1 MAYNRQLFSSI
12 TNATVAK
19 EFSAFVAEVRKSM
32 EQVRKNKEKLKEVL
46 PTKRIRLSDQGMLA
60 VSTGHVEVWH
70 EGEWGTVCD
79 DGLIGGNTRDQSLDT
94 ISDNGRN
101 VAQVICQS
109 LGYAEGTPTLT
120 TESLR
125 GSGTIWMDDVNCDG
139 NEPSL
144 FDCTYKWS
152 YDSNNC
158 MHKEDFSVTC
168 ST

>member
-1 MAYNRQLFSSI
+1 MGEQPFLEEFNMKMLWLIIALGITSLCDGRSVEVSRSHMAYNRQLFSSI

-46 PTKRIRLSDQGMLA
+46 PTKRIRLSDRGMLA

-79 DGLIGGNTRDQSLDT
+79 DGLIGGNSRDQSLDT

-101 VAQVICQS
+101 VA
-109 LGYAEGTPTLT
+109 
-120 TESLR
+120 
-125 GSGTIWMDDVNCDG
+125 
-139 NEPSL
+139 
-144 FDCTYKWS
+144 
-152 YDSNNC
+152 
-158 MHKEDFSVTC
+158 
-168 ST
+168 